1 MNNIN
6 TQFAP
11 RYANDIKTDTIFEKS
26 NMKSRKNRKRF
37 NKAKGLTSFGGKRF
51 LGLTP
56 KGNRVF
62 VSYVINNDLT
72 LTMTF
77 THKLNVLL
85 KEGAKFAGN
94 RYAYPLNAKVTQ
106 SNAELIRQTKTK
118 SGEVTIKTLYWLQ
131 RLKNLVDGK
140 YSKAFYK
147 DKVTKSFFTKI
158 ACAIYTGTN
167 QEDDV
172 NQWDIRKAWNFPEHN
187 PYFNIEQTYKYPDEL

>member
-11 RYANDIKTDTIFEKS
+11 RYANDIKADTIFEKS

-85 KEGAKFAGN
+85 K
-94 RYAYPLNAKVTQ
+94 
-106 SNAELIRQTKTK
+106 S
-118 SGEVTIKTLYWLQ
+118 
-131 RLKNLVDGK
+131 
-140 YSKAFYK
+140 
-147 DKVTKSFFTKI
+147 
-158 ACAIYTGTN
+158 
-167 QEDDV
+167 
-172 NQWDIRKAWNFPEHN
+172 
-187 PYFNIEQTYKYPDEL
+187 